1 MFRAEKNPDVVII
14 IIIIHLFNN
23 HCVVFERIIQAL
35 YSIDPSSKFIG
46 LHSHSLECKT
56 EEK

>member
-1 MFRAEKNPDVVII
+1 MFRAEKNPDVVI

-35 YSIDPSSKFIG
+35 YSIKK
-46 LHSHSLECKT
+46 KT
-56 EEK
+56 